1 MTKESTQNKSEMS
14 VQKPQIKY
22 TQLFID
28 NQFRDSINGK
38 RFPTINPSNGDVI
51 AEIQEADR
59 DDVDLAVKVAQ
70 KAFELGSDW
79 RTMDASKRGRLM
91 EKLAD
96 LMERDAEYI
105 ASLDTLEN
113 GLTINDTKHSMQF
126 AVQLIRYYAG
136 WTDKIQGKT
145 IPSDGNITT
154 ITRIEPKGVCAIIIP
169 WNSPVIM
176 LAKTMGPALAA
187 GNTVIVKPAEQ
198 TSLSALYIASLVKE
212 AEFPSGVFNVVCGYG
227 AITGSALSEHMDVDK
242 ITFTGSTAVGKLI
255 QQASGKSNLKSVTLE
270 LGGKSPL
277 VVFNDADVDEAV
289 HLAHFAVYVCNG
301 QVCCAGSR
309 TFVQEGIYDEFVKK
323 SAEVAAARVVGDPFN
338 TKTVQGPQVNA
349 QQLNKILELIE
360 SGVKEGA
367 KLETGGK
374 RIGNR

>member
-1 MTKESTQNKSEMS
+1 M
-14 VQKPQIKY
+14 P
-22 TQLFID
+22 
-28 NQFRDSINGK
+28 
-38 RFPTINPSNGDVI
+38 
-51 AEIQEADR
+51 
-59 DDVDLAVKVAQ
+59 
-70 KAFELGSDW
+70 
-79 RTMDASKRGRLM
+79 RLI
-91 EKLAD
+91 L
-96 LMERDAEYI
+96 LMIWIYWY
-105 ASLDTLEN
+105 N
-113 GLTINDTKHSMQF
+113 
-126 AVQLIRYYAG
+126 
-136 WTDKIQGKT
+136 
-145 IPSDGNITT
+145 GNITT

-374 RIGNR
+374 RIGNRGYYVEPTVFSNVRDDMRIAREEIFGPVQQIIKFKTMDEVIRRSNDTIYGLGSGIVTKSLDNVFTYSQAVKAGTVWVNCYFVVTPQTPLGGYKMSGFGREFGENALYEYTEEKTITIRLVNKNS